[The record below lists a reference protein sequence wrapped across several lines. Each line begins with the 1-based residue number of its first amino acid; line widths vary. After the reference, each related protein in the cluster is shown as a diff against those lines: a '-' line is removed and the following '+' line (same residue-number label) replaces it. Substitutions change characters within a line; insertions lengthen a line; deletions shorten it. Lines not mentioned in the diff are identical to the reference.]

1 MPNYKILK
9 INNENYKAIIFAQS
23 YETPLLY
30 LDEISS
36 ELKDL
41 GISDCN
47 IVFDMLLS
55 SGNTSQRYVEAMFDG
70 EQFIKTT
77 IQHIP
82 IDKKNSLRTISLNF
96 FKSNSSILQSSILN
110 SLQIKMINKGIAI

>member
-1 MPNYKILK
+1 MPNYKIVE

-36 ELKDL
+36 ELKEH
-41 GISDCN
+41 GMSNCN

-77 IQHIP
+77 IKHIP
-82 IDKKNSLRTISLNF
+82 IDKKNTLRTISLNF